1 MGNVIFKCSTINKNV
16 IKKYNYELTKERVEY
31 GIHCSLEGGR
41 GVTKPER
48 HHREFK
54 MPMMGSESCF
64 ADVTLQH

>member
-1 MGNVIFKCSTINKNV
+1 
-16 IKKYNYELTKERVEY
+16 VEY